1 MNIKDLTEELRIT
14 GMQHD
19 LCTPWQKMLLNAK
32 DKETLVKMY
41 LRGID
46 FCIVNDYPSV
56 EYMERHFKGVCEKFG
71 VFVNEPVDIKNSLKV
86 VTVGYCSGVVSYD
99 GYSAGQVFVKHD
111 SRLDIVAD
119 DHANVTID
127 CFDNSAVNI
136 KAGGFTTVTIFR
148 YTGAIVNIVE
158 RSGATRVKIV
168 DKGKKT
174 Y

>member
-1 MNIKDLTEELRIT
+1 MIYGTA
-14 GMQHD
+14 
-19 LCTPWQKMLLNAK
+19 WQKMLLNAR

-46 FCIVNDYPSV
+46 FCIENDYPSV
-56 EYMERHFKGVCEKFG
+56 EYMEQHFKDVCEKFG
-71 VFVNEPVDIKNSLKV
+71 VFVNEPVDIKNCLKV
-86 VTVGYCSGVVSYD
+86 VTVGCCSEVASYD
-99 GYSAGQVFVKHD
+99 GYSVGQVFVKHD
-111 SRLDIVAD
+111 SQLDIVAD

-136 KAGGFTTVTIFR
+136 KAGGFTTVMIFR

-158 RSGATRVKIV
+158 RSGAARVKIV